1 MTLAKAI
8 TLCAALALALPL
20 HAQQAR
26 PTETAETAAVRAAV
40 TGDKRAYVAQALA
53 LSDAEAKRFW
63 PVYENY
69 QRQLATTTRR
79 SSRVVEEVVALD
91 RPLTDIHAK
100 RILQELA
107 AIDDDEAKDRRRV
120 HNQAVK
126 ALPPVKAMRY
136 LQIENKARAIRAY
149 DIAGAMPLVTR

>member
-1 MTLAKAI
+1 MTLAKVIA
-8 TLCAALALALPL
+8 LAAALALALPL

-26 PTETAETAAVRAAV
+26 PAESAETAAVRAAV

-53 LSDAEAKRFW
+53 LNDAEAKRFW

-79 SSRVVEEVVALD
+79 SSRVVEEIVGLD
-91 RPLTDIHAK
+91 RSLTETHAK
-100 RILQELA
+100 RLLQELA
-107 AIDDDEAKDRRRV
+107 AIDDEEAKDRRRV

-149 DIAGAMPLVTR
+149 DVAGVMPLAK

>member
-1 MTLAKAI
+1 MTLPKAI
-8 TLCAALALALPL
+8 TFAAALLLAPNL

-26 PTETAETAAVRAAV
+26 PAEPAEIAAVRAAIG
-40 TGDKRAYVAQALA
+40 GDKKAYVAQTLA

-79 SSRVVEEVVALD
+79 SSRTVEEVVALD

-100 RILQELA
+100 RLVQELA
-107 AIDDDEAKDRRRV
+107 AIDDEEAKDRRRMQ
-120 HNQAVK
+120 NQVAKV
-126 ALPPVKAMRY
+126 LPPVKALRY

-149 DIAGAMPLVTR
+149 DIAGAMPLVK